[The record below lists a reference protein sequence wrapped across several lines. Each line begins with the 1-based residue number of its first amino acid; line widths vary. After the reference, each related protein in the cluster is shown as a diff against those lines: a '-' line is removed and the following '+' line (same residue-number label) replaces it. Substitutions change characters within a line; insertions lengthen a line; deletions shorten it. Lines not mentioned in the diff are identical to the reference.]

1 MNTATT
7 TENKTKPYILRAT
20 KAYYQKNKE
29 EIRLKLNL
37 KRFKS
42 MADLQL
48 DVIQRNELTSGQ
60 KWILLTKIMNYKEY
74 KNNPIAREYVD
85 ERILNVV
92 KSIDPSKDIKDI
104 NNLFTPLIP
113 S

>member
-1 MNTATT
+1 MNTTIASD
-7 TENKTKPYILRAT
+7 NKTKPYILRAT

-29 EIRLKLNL
+29 EIKLKLNL
-37 KRFKS
+37 KRFKN

-48 DVIQRNELTSGQ
+48 DVIQKNELTNGQ
-60 KWILLTKIMNYKEY
+60 KWILLTKIVNYKEY

-92 KSIDPSKDIKDI
+92 KSIDPSKTDI
-104 NNLFTPLIP
+104 NSLFTTFHP